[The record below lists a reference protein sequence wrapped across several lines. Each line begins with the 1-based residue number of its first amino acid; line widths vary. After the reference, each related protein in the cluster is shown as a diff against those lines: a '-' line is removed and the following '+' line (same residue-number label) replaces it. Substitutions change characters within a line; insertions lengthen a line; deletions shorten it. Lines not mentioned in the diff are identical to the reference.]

1 MFTQQQ
7 INEIAKR
14 LEAMGKKD
22 SQFPLVKAIDGKESI
37 SVLQNMQNKQM
48 SVSSLTDYLINTLI
62 PQIQKMLD
70 GLQED
75 LETHIDEKSGAILDS
90 LTALI
95 SQLTKTS
102 TDLTSLINETEE
114 DIKDYIDAL
123 QGHIDTKFSAT
134 DGKIDDGIHLLSEQI
149 NALEDAV
156 NNPFGVTNSKIDT
169 GFENVQ
175 SKLASMVTHLDSR
188 VEEILS
194 SITSV
199 LSSIKQEFNTLST
212 QISSEIEGVN
222 TNIESAKNSIISYYK
237 ETNDKID
244 NFETNME
251 TEFDTLDK
259 HIEQTLSSI
268 AQTIDTY
275 FNHYEALLVENLS
288 KVLDN
293 IEQIFTGFEDEFY
306 DRVNTKFN
314 EMLGTLDT
322 TIREIEGTV
331 SDETNKVRSDIQ
343 GLQTTLLS
351 KIEKSKEELEKDI
364 TDLNTFISQQS
375 SFIRTDIAS
384 LQTHVDNSILESQ
397 KNIQES
403 LRQTEGNLEL
413 QIASEVN
420 RAITEI
426 SNKLD
431 DMQQEEYNRNVV
443 LTVVADTP
451 GAAVYIN
458 GVEQE
463 QATLTYGELAAI
475 RVLATGYIPFNDT
488 IAITKTQTVHI
499 QLDEMQPFPIVW
511 AYSVNVIAIPDDA
524 KIIINNVET
533 SDAMYPEG
541 TKVVVTV
548 SKEGYETYTNTIES
562 LSENTTL
569 NVNLQMPVTSETSSI
584 AIASS
589 GGSGELNITCAGAWN
604 ASSDVSWITV
614 SDAPRF
620 GNGVLSYTVNEN
632 TSIARTGNI
641 TIVSEAENSLVIPV
655 NQEGV

>member
-48 SVSSLTDYLINTLI
+48 SVSSLADYLINTLI
-62 PQIQKMLD
+62 PQIQKMLNS
-70 GLQED
+70 LQED

-90 LTALI
+90 LTSLI
-95 SQLTKTS
+95 SQLTKAS
-102 TDLTSLINETEE
+102 NDLTDLINQSEE

-123 QGHIDTKFSAT
+123 QSHVDVKFEAT
-134 DGKIDDGIHLLSEQI
+134 DGKVDDGIHLLSEKI
-149 NALEDAV
+149 NALENAI

-175 SKLASMVTHLDSR
+175 DKLDSMVLHLDSR
-188 VEEILS
+188 VQEILA
-194 SITSV
+194 SITSA
-199 LSSIKQEFNTLST
+199 LSSIKQEFAALSS
-212 QISSEIEGVN
+212 QITSDINGVN
-222 TNIESAKNSIISYYK
+222 TTIESAKNSIISYYK

-244 NFETNME
+244 SLESNME

-331 SDETNKVRSDIQ
+331 SDETNKVRTDIQ
-343 GLQTTLLS
+343 SLQTAILS

-384 LQTHVDNSILESQ
+384 LQSHIDSSILASQ

-403 LRQTEGNLEL
+403 LQQTEGNLEL
-413 QIASEVN
+413 QMASEVN

-426 SNKLD
+426 SDKLD
-431 DMQQEEYNRNVV
+431 DMQQEEYNRNVI

-451 GAAVYIN
+451 GASVFIN
-458 GVEQE
+458 GVEQT
-463 QATLTYGELAAI
+463 QATLTCGELAAI
-475 RVLATGYIPFNDT
+475 RVLAIGYIPFNDT

-524 KIIINNVET
+524 KIVMNNMET
-533 SDAMYPEG
+533 SDTMYPEG
-541 TKVVVTV
+541 TRVEITV

-562 LSENTTL
+562 LSENMTL

-584 AIASS
+584 DIAST
-589 GGSGELNITCAGAWN
+589 GGSGELNITCAGSWS
-604 ASSDVSWITV
+604 ASSSDSWIIV

-620 GNGVLSYTVNEN
+620 GNGILSYTISEN
-632 TSIARTGNI
+632 TSSARAGTI

-655 NQEGV
+655 NQEGI